1 MKKYLPTLVLLVLAV
16 FIGYQSVY
24 FRRLSEMKKEGA
36 SAFDAVAFAQALW
49 TGTVTASAD
58 SAQGY
63 IELMDAVSREGAAAL
78 DRHSNALAIGNYRYA
93 MVRAEGVV
101 KSFSQEE
108 ILMEVPHADSVIQ
121 LIVAMEYIYGNAI
134 RDASRAVAVKDFPN
148 TSDLNGI
155 AEALNRIARTRV
167 VPDFRKTLSIGDR
180 IEVTGAVELHREH
193 LNLSV
198 MEIQPVRLKRKS
210 S

>member
-49 TGTVTASAD
+49 TGPVAASAD
-58 SAQGY
+58 SAQVY

-108 ILMEVPHADSVIQ
+108 ILMEVPHADSIIQ

>member
-49 TGTVTASAD
+49 TGPVAASAD
-58 SAQGY
+58 SAQVY

-108 ILMEVPHADSVIQ
+108 ILMEVPHADSMIQ

>member
-1 MKKYLPTLVLLVLAV
+1 MKRYLPTLVLLALAV

-24 FRRLSEMKKEGA
+24 FRRLSEMKKDGT
-36 SAFDAVAFAQALW
+36 SAFDAVAFAQTLW
-49 TGTVTASAD
+49 TGSVAASAD
-58 SAQGY
+58 SAQVY

-108 ILMEVPHADSVIQ
+108 ILMEVPHADSMIQ

>member
-49 TGTVTASAD
+49 TGPVAASAD
-58 SAQGY
+58 SAQVY

>member
-1 MKKYLPTLVLLVLAV
+1 VKKYLPTLVLLVLAV

-49 TGTVTASAD
+49 TGPVAASAD
-58 SAQGY
+58 SAQVY

>member
-1 MKKYLPTLVLLVLAV
+1 VKKYLPTLVLLALAA

-24 FRRLSEMKKEGA
+24 FRRLSEMKKYGA

-49 TGTVTASAD
+49 TGPVAASAD
-58 SAQGY
+58 SAQVY

-108 ILMEVPHADSVIQ
+108 ILMEVPHADSIIQ

-167 VPDFRKTLSIGDR
+167 VPDFRKSLSIGDR

>member
-1 MKKYLPTLVLLVLAV
+1 
-16 FIGYQSVY
+16 
-24 FRRLSEMKKEGA
+24 
-36 SAFDAVAFAQALW
+36 
-49 TGTVTASAD
+49 
-58 SAQGY
+58 
-63 IELMDAVSREGAAAL
+63 
-78 DRHSNALAIGNYRYA
+78 
-93 MVRAEGVV
+93 
-101 KSFSQEE
+101 
-108 ILMEVPHADSVIQ
+108 
-121 LIVAMEYIYGNAI
+121 
-134 RDASRAVAVKDFPN
+134 VAVKDFPN

-198 MEIQPVRLKRKS
+198 PEIQPVRLKRKS

>member
-1 MKKYLPTLVLLVLAV
+1 MKRYLPTLVLLALAV

-24 FRRLSEMKKEGA
+24 FRRLSEMKKDGV
-36 SAFDAVAFAQALW
+36 SAFDAVAFAQTLW
-49 TGTVTASAD
+49 TGPVAASAD
-58 SAQGY
+58 SAQVY
-63 IELMDAVSREGAAAL
+63 IELMDAVSREGVAAL

-108 ILMEVPHADSVIQ
+108 ILMEVPHADSIIQ

-167 VPDFRKTLSIGDR
+167 VPDFRKSLSVGDR
-180 IEVTGAVELHREH
+180 IEVTGAVELHRKH
-193 LNLSV
+193 LDLSV